1 MGGPPRRQPVFPAPV
16 RRFPRSNWDGVLFSF
31 HPIPRG
37 MLDAK
42 ARVAA
47 RAASQRWQAAFDTDD
62 IGTLD
67 AVDFA
72 VAVFDVASHMKDH
85 MPAVMKQLGRRVA
98 TPDAWR
104 TLTDELIRRA
114 FSIACKAVSA
124 RFPAF
129 ELPTLADVRLFAR
142 GAMDSV
148 WKEGI
153 DSWGMLHRHGY
164 DETRFTDQY
173 MPDPVSLPPR
183 AFTVVSYDLEDD
195 PLAEDKKLVW
205 FIDADGKIVEECL
218 GRDLPRPVTPPLA
231 HTAKQQQ
238 PTPTVDVQTSP
249 HTTSSSPSLSSNSA
263 SLPSDEDIASPT
275 PFQHQSPLSPPH
287 LYR

>member
-1 MGGPPRRQPVFPAPV
+1 MVLLLTPRPQ
-16 RRFPRSNWDGVLFSF
+16 
-31 HPIPRG
+31 
-37 MLDAK
+37 
-42 ARVAA
+42 
-47 RAASQRWQAAFDTDD
+47 
-62 IGTLD
+62 
-67 AVDFA
+67 
-72 VAVFDVASHMKDH
+72 
-85 MPAVMKQLGRRVA
+85 
-98 TPDAWR
+98 
-104 TLTDELIRRA
+104 
-114 FSIACKAVSA
+114 ACKAVSA

-129 ELPTLADVRLFAR
+129 ELPTLTDVRLFAR

-164 DETRFTDQY
+164 DETRFTDRY
-173 MPDPVSLPPR
+173 MPDPASLPPR
-183 AFTVVSYDLEDD
+183 AFTVVNYDLEDD

-231 HTAKQQQ
+231 DTAKQQQ

-275 PFQHQSPLSPPH
+275 PSQHQSHLSPPH